1 MFIDQI
7 REYLRDL
14 TPQGL
19 PREYTVN
26 LLRELLQYH
35 VLSIIYNSNYK
46 KDVVFTGGTCL
57 RICYGLDRL
66 SEDIDFDCQAA
77 IDAQELAGYISA
89 QFNRMGFMDIEF
101 SVKGKERSIYLKF
114 SLLKKL
120 GLASDSQSDK
130 LYVKIDINLNAA
142 PTFGSDLYAINRFG
156 LSFLARH
163 YDLPSLFAGK
173 LHAVFTRSY
182 FKGKGDLINIK
193 GRDFYDL
200 MWFLNKKATPNLK
213 RLNEML
219 SVGSNLKFGDL
230 NELRSALLERVDK
243 INPRFIYEDV
253 RFFFKDAA
261 YITEVTKNYHSL
273 IVKMLKEAWII

>member
-7 REYLRDL
+7 REYLKDL
-14 TPQGL
+14 APQGL
-19 PREYTVN
+19 SREYTVN
-26 LLRELLQYH
+26 LLRELLQYY

-46 KDVVFTGGTCL
+46 DVTFTGGTCL

-66 SEDIDFDCQAA
+66 SEDIDIDCQTA
-77 IDAQELAGYISA
+77 IDAQKFAGYIVA
-89 QFNRMGFMDIEF
+89 QFNKMGFMNIEF
-101 SVKGKERSIYLKF
+101 SVKGQGRSIYLKF

-120 GLASDSQSDK
+120 GLAAESQSDK
-130 LYVKIDINLNAA
+130 LYAKVDLSINPA
-142 PTFGSDLYAINRFG
+142 PTFDTDLYAINRFD

-173 LHAVFTRSY
+173 LHAVFTRS
-182 FKGKGDLINIK
+182 FFRGKGDLINIK

-200 MWFLNKKATPNLK
+200 LWLLNKKAVPNLK

-219 SVGSNLKFGDL
+219 CVDSDLMFGDL
-230 NELRSALLERVDK
+230 NELRSALLERVDA
-243 INPRFIYEDV
+243 INPHFIYDDV

-261 YITEVTKNYHSL
+261 YITGVTKNYHSL
-273 IVKMLKEAWII
+273 IVKLLKDAWVDI